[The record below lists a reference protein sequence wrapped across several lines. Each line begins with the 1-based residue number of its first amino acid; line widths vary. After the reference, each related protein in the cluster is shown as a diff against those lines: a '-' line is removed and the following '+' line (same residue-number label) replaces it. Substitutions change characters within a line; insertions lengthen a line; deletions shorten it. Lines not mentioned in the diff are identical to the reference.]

1 METLSA
7 SDPSNLE
14 WRRDLSVSHTEIG
27 GTLMELGRRDEA
39 LAEYRKGLDIDQ
51 QSADSDKGNAMWQ
64 RDLAVSHNKVGDVLL
79 ANGQQGAALDE
90 YRKAEAIMA
99 ALADADAARSFRQLQ
114 QDR

>member
-1 METLSA
+1 
-7 SDPSNLE
+7 
-14 WRRDLSVSHTEIG
+14 
-27 GTLMELGRRDEA
+27 
-39 LAEYRKGLDIDQ
+39 
-51 QSADSDKGNAMWQ
+51 MWQ